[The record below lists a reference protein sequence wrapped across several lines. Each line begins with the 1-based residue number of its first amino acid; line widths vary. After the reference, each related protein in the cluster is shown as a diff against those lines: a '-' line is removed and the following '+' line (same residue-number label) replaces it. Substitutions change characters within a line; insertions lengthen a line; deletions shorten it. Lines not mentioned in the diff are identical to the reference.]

1 AYEYVYYY
9 ERSDRRMDR
18 SDPVPDLRYWIDE
31 EPDGAQLSTAVS
43 RSLKQQQ
50 IGAILNRYQSTSSR
64 WKIEKTH
71 NLGGTRI
78 YRIRLPAFETFR
90 TASRSPASNSSK
102 SHIFAANDFE
112 QRSRWYIRRIN

>member
-1 AYEYVYYY
+1 
-9 ERSDRRMDR
+9 
-18 SDPVPDLRYWIDE
+18 
-31 EPDGAQLSTAVS
+31 
-43 RSLKQQQ
+43 SLKQQQ

-71 NLGGTRI
+71 NLGDTRI

-90 TASRSPASNSSK
+90 TASRSPAKNSSN